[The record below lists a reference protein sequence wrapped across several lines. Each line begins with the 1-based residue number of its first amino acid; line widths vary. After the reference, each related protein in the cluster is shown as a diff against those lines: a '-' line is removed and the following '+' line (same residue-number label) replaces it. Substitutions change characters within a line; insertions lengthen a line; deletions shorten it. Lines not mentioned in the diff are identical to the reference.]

1 MIEIESREQENAK
14 NLKSFV
20 MTLGS
25 YYTVSLYLLFS
36 LVDYIFYPHLFWEF
50 LTVRVIVVG
59 SILAVRHWLNR
70 LPADV
75 SSASLQSLCSVP
87 FVICAASIYY
97 MMYRIQEPL
106 TTYWGGLA
114 IIVAGLSIGFAFSW
128 PYYLANVGLVVAPFA
143 LWAIRDY
150 IAQQQLH
157 HFLNPTFLFS
167 ISVVCVTGR
176 WFYFK
181 LSLSDY
187 ENRLKLAQEIENRN
201 RIIAEKTAESV
212 RLNSL
217 SKQFSPQIIQSIRS
231 GQISLSSKIHR
242 SEICAIFVDIKDS
255 TVKFSTLDRDDL
267 QKIIAMYMEDV
278 MSVFLK
284 YDITIDKF
292 LGDGV
297 MGFSND
303 PVPQSDY
310 LERVISAAID
320 LKNIIELKQETYS
333 RFWGSDFEIR
343 IGISSGY
350 ASIGF
355 YGSDAH
361 VKSYT
366 AIGRVINLASRINGI
381 APANQVAISSEVL
394 GKIKEI
400 NGSFLRDYNLVDLG
414 YQSMKGFE
422 HEKIKVLTIDKFK
435 PAQAV
440 HEESCPYG
448 HGALGFSQM
457 ENGHFVMK
465 CKYCDFILAEP
476 SSLPGAQAA

>member
-1 MIEIESREQENAK
+1 MIQIESREKENAK

-36 LVDYIFYPHLFWEF
+36 LVDSIFYTHLFWEF
-50 LTVRVIVVG
+50 FAVRITVVA
-59 SILAVRHWLNR
+59 SILAVRYWLRR
-70 LPADV
+70 LPETV
-75 SSASLQSLCSVP
+75 SFKLLQSICSIP
-87 FVICAASIYY
+87 FIVCAASIYY
-97 MMYRIQEPL
+97 MMFRIQEPL

-114 IIVAGLSIGFAFSW
+114 IIVAGLSIGFAFTW
-128 PYYLANVGLVVAPFA
+128 PFYLINVAVIVLLFVAWSVV
-143 LWAIRDY
+143 DY
-150 IAQQQLH
+150 AGQQQLQ

-181 LSLSDY
+181 LSMSDY
-187 ENRLKLAQEIENRN
+187 ENRLKLAEEIENRN
-201 RIIAEKTAESV
+201 RIITEKTAESV
-212 RLNSL
+212 RLNAL

-310 LERVISAAID
+310 LERVICAAID

-333 RFWGSDFEIR
+333 RFWGSDFEVR

-366 AIGRVINLASRINGI
+366 AIGRVINLASRVNGI
-381 APANQVAISSEVL
+381 APANQVAISSEIL
-394 GKIKEI
+394 GKIKEV
-400 NGSFLRDYNLVDLG
+400 NASFLRDYNLVDMG
-414 YQSMKGFE
+414 YQTMKGFE
-422 HEKIKVLTIDKFK
+422 HEKIKVLTIDRFK
-435 PAQAV
+435 PVELAN
-440 HEESCPYG
+440 EESCPYG
-448 HGALGFSQM
+448 HGALVFSQL

-465 CKYCDFILAEP
+465 CKYCDFIMGDEP
-476 SSLPGAQAA
+476 VKQVSEAA